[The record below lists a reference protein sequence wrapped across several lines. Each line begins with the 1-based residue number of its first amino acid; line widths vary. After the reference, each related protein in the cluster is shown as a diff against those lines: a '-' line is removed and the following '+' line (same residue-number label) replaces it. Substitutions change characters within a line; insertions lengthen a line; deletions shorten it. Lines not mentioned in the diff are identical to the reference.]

1 MRATLSLKRI
11 TLLFDYGET
20 ILLNCTNTFDTKYK
34 SFNTRESNKQVERI
48 NLRYKIIIVSME
60 QWKKK
65 REKKREKRR
74 SGEFFI
80 EYRIT
85 KHAWFIFYKLTLVSV
100 QTRTLVPPYEHLLL
114 ILSSV
119 ISIFYFVKYPPSFF
133 SFSSIYRQLNW
144 SVN

>member
-65 REKKREKRR
+65 REKKKRKEKKWRI
-74 SGEFFI
+74 F
-80 EYRIT
+80 YRIST

-100 QTRTLVPPYEHLLL
+100 QTRTLVPPHEHLLL

>member
-65 REKKREKRR
+65 REKKKRKEKKWRI
-74 SGEFFI
+74 F
-80 EYRIT
+80 YRIST